1 MFYLTRANDWNI
13 GIFGLSPKRLRVQ
26 TPSGAKVQKVAGMR
40 RLSVLLARAGFDYFL
55 LALIGVTLLAWWQAW
70 FGTEEGPLP
79 LKEIANYGVS
89 LIFFFYGLRLSPEK
103 MREGLGNW
111 RLHLVVQLTT
121 FVVFPLLVLGVYEAF
136 SGNDTQLLW
145 LGAFYVAALP
155 STVSSSVVM
164 VSIAGG
170 NMAGAIFN
178 ASISSLLGV
187 FITPLW
193 MGLFLK
199 ANAADY
205 NLWSVIGKL
214 TLQVIVPVGLG
225 ILMHRWLG
233 AFAERNRT
241 PLRFFD
247 QSIILLIVYTS
258 FAESFA
264 RKLFAGY
271 SITDLLL
278 LGAIMLVLFFSIY
291 GIIHLLSRLL
301 GFNREDRITALF
313 CGSKKSL
320 VQGTVMSRVL
330 FPDANAAGV
339 ILLPIMLYHAL
350 QLLVASIIAQS
361 MARRV
366 ESSAAPD

>member
-1 MFYLTRANDWNI
+1 MDFHQK
-13 GIFGLSPKRLRVQ
+13 GLPVQ
-26 TPSGAKVQKVAGMR
+26 TSPGAKVQKVAGRR

-55 LALIGVTLLAWWQAW
+55 LALTGVTLLAWWQPW

-89 LIFFFYGLRLSPEK
+89 LIFFFYGLRLSPGK

-111 RLHLVVQLTT
+111 RLHLVVQLAT
-121 FVVFPLLVLGVYEAF
+121 FVVFPLLVLGVYGAF
-136 SGNDTQLLW
+136 SGSDTQLLW

-199 ANAADY
+199 ASADY

-225 ILMHRWLG
+225 ILLHRWLG

-278 LGAIMLVLFFSIY
+278 LGGTMLALFFGVY

-301 GFNREDRITALF
+301 SFNREDRITALF

-320 VQGTVMSRVL
+320 VQGTVMLRVL

-339 ILLPIMLYHAL
+339 ILLPILLYHAL

-366 ESSAAPD
+366 ESSVTPD